1 MSQHDF
7 VLSNDTGSNFR
18 ADLNLALLA
27 MISQS
32 SNTTE
37 PATTYAYQFWADTT
51 TGLLKIRNAANSAW
65 ITIGT
70 LASAN
75 LGLLSLAGGTMTG
88 ALIVDA
94 DGNATTPDVA
104 WAGDLNTGFFRAGA
118 DLLSASAGGVELMR
132 LDGILGYLKLLSTKG
147 LLLPSGTVA
156 QRPTGVAGIVRFNSD
171 TSSFEGYSGTLWGSL
186 GGGGGGAGFVW
197 KELSGTAPTILEEY
211 SEMSYLF
218 GAGLAQELYASIKVP
233 QSYNAGAA
241 IKVYVSAYSPS
252 SSNTQLLQAQ
262 STLIRP
268 ASTAF
273 DSTTN
278 QRTTTNAALT
288 NTVAKQ
294 LREHILDITHTDGT
308 INSVAVA
315 AGDIIKVKLYRGTD
329 SDTDDVRLVSNG
341 TDVKFS

>member
-1 MSQHDF
+1 
-7 VLSNDTGSNFR
+7 
-18 ADLNLALLA
+18 
-27 MISQS
+27 
-32 SNTTE
+32 
-37 PATTYAYQFWADTT
+37 
-51 TGLLKIRNAANSAW
+51 
-65 ITIGT
+65 
-70 LASAN
+70 
-75 LGLLSLAGGTMTG
+75 
-88 ALIVDA
+88 
-94 DGNATTPDVA
+94 
-104 WAGDLNTGFFRAGA
+104 
-118 DLLSASAGGVELMR
+118 
-132 LDGILGYLKLLSTKG
+132 
-147 LLLPSGTVA
+147 
-156 QRPTGVAGIVRFNSD
+156 
-171 TSSFEGYSGTLWGSL
+171 
-186 GGGGGGAGFVW
+186 
-197 KELSGTAPTILEEY
+197 
-211 SEMSYLF
+211 MSYLF